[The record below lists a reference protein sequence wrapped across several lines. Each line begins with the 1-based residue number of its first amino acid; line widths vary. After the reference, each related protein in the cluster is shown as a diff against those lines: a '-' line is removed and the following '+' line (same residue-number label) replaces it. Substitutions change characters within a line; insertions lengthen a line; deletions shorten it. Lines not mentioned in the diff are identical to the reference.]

1 MNYFSDLIKQSL
13 DRNRE
18 ASLSVLGI
26 RDAAVRAHLQAQMND
41 ELGADGCF
49 LAPPVF
55 EHTFG
60 WEQAAETFGD
70 LPPLLSETMV
80 ANLAQAPA
88 YSFKRSAHPYT
99 HQLKAWRHLLDKKPT
114 SAVIT
119 TGTGSGKTECFMV
132 PILEDLA
139 REQTELDQPLV
150 GVRALF
156 LYPLNALINSQQERL
171 NAWTEEFGE
180 KLRFCLYNGKTKEK
194 ESEVR
199 HLRRDEP
206 KKYGANQVLSR
217 EVLRREPPPILL
229 TNATMLEYML
239 VRQVDN
245 PILDISRKAQSL
257 RWIVLDEAHTYV
269 GSQAAELSLLL
280 RRVVHAFGKRPEDI
294 RFVATSATIA
304 DDNASERLQAYLA
317 SLAGIRPENVVVI
330 TGNRMVPDLAP
341 AAAPRLEQAIDPR
354 SIDAG
359 ETVSAT
365 RFDALRNNAIARQL
379 RHHIVSSNKPVDL
392 NELVSKVEEALPPGG
407 RAARQREV
415 LAWLDLMTGTARAAD
430 EPPFLKLRIHLFQRM
445 LHGLWSCV
453 DPACTAKP
461 ESLAGWDFGNIYVGR
476 RARCTCGAPVYEL
489 AFCDECRT
497 PHLLAEDAGGKLIQC
512 SPFAG
517 DEFALNYEAGGD
529 DAASGD
535 EAAHGSR
542 RGAVRKL
549 VRPMGD
555 TQCDA
560 YVSVGLDLDSADLGG
575 LTAARHA
582 TVLIADEQDSQCACC
597 SSQQQPV
604 YMRKSYLGAPFY
616 VANVVPTVLEYCPEP
631 DKDDLKGRSAEELP
645 ARGRRLITFTDSRQG
660 TARMAVRMQQEA
672 ERSKLRGLVFEIL
685 RNEQAAHDASPKD
698 VPTASYEELIAS
710 ARNLEAMG
718 MASTAAG
725 LRKQAEEMRSGAAVV
740 AAVTA
745 MPWQTLVER
754 LSAQSEIKESI
765 LNYNRYANPALF
777 TAGGGEYTIA
787 RLLLAREYARR
798 PKNQNST
805 ETLGLVKVGYQGL
818 EQKTNAPPH
827 WLETRAAWTGEAGEF
842 GESLTARDWNDFMKV
857 ALDFFVRENTFI
869 QLDPTMQFWMGSRFS
884 AKTLAPP
891 TVDMADSSRHKRWP
905 QWRGAGGGRLV
916 KLIERA
922 TGFDASDSTEQRN
935 LINLWLEYAWKDL
948 IAAQILQETN
958 GTYALNLARL
968 EFSLPAQA
976 WICPLTNRLF
986 DTTFRGLTPYLP
998 GKRVPGS
1005 FRCRRIDLPKLSSL
1019 RTDGSDAAKLSQI
1032 RALVAANG
1040 DIARLRGEN
1049 LWSDVS
1055 DRTVEGGFYYRT
1067 AEHSA
1072 QQSAEKLQMYEDLFK
1087 AGKINVLNCST
1098 TMEMGVDIGG
1108 ISAVVMNNVPPHPAN
1123 YLQRAGRAGR
1133 RSEARAIAYTLC
1145 KADPHNQRA
1154 FKTPKWPFITAI
1166 PAPSVTLSSERIVQ
1180 RHVNSFL
1187 LSAFLQ
1193 EQDRGTDGDRTK
1205 LQVKW
1210 FFDGGDSAPAQQF
1223 TAWLG
1228 ALPASIEPG
1237 LRTIVRGTGLAG
1249 RSLESVAGDAVA
1261 SLRQIADYW
1270 ITEHAKLT
1278 DRIEGAT
1285 DEPYKRALKYE
1296 LERHEEAFLL
1306 HELAARA
1313 FLPGYGFPTSIVNL
1327 NTYNIADFMDKQRRR
1342 ETKDREDNI
1351 FTLKGHPTRGLDVA
1365 IREYAPGSQ
1374 LVIDGRVHRSAG
1386 IALPWRPDGERR
1398 EAQKFDKAWRC
1409 PDCGATG
1416 VVENAYVNGSSI
1428 HCNNCG
1434 AAIPPCEQK
1443 LVLRPLGFVT
1453 DFYEPSTND
1462 IDNQKFIRVA
1472 RPRISLDGE
1481 VLALP
1486 DARCGYLRFGHEG
1499 TVFHHSSGE
1508 HETGYAVCLSCGRA
1522 ESMTADGRVPP
1533 DLRADRP
1540 HRPVGGITGSKRDKI
1555 CPGTGV
1561 QAHVHLGF
1569 QTRTD
1574 VLELF
1579 LRSPVTQQWLSD
1591 SPHHQVIARTMALA
1605 LRDTMASKL
1614 GIATSEIGYSIRLD
1628 KDLVTRKGRSVIQ
1641 LFDQVSGGAGFVLAT
1656 LDDIVQLLKDLDKKL
1671 TCTCDNVC
1679 SSCLS
1684 GQDSRAE
1691 TDELDRN
1698 GAKTWLLENELLRH
1712 LELPLA
1718 FATIPGA
1725 RYCSIEPQRFIRQ
1738 AINYGGS
1745 AIRIALR
1752 GNPDEWDLS
1761 LPEFRNRILTW
1772 AVVDKLDV
1780 SLGID
1785 APAELTEP
1793 ACRALAIYAAMGIHV
1808 VQLDHSWSQAGLP
1821 VALQIM
1827 AADQIH
1833 TLLANDE
1840 RPLVP
1845 GERWLATDE
1854 STVWATSER
1863 IEWIQAA
1870 PVATNGWNEMPSG
1883 AVLLEVTSELN
1894 GPVDELSAR
1903 LRNVFAAK
1911 APPLA
1916 ELLRQDKAVALSYS
1930 DRYVKS
1936 PWSLM
1941 LLSSVLSVFDNEE
1954 LRTVELQTVAP
1965 DPTNTKAR
1973 WQLKHDWAT
1982 GQALTNMIRSW
1993 LSERL
1998 DVSLA
2003 IDLRQMN
2010 HEVQHGRV
2018 LTIHWASGRQS
2029 RIILDQGMGY
2039 WTARTQYR
2047 DELNFDFNA
2056 TTEVQIEAMR
2066 ERMRSALVSNSVNWP
2081 TYITVLA

>member
-60 WEQAAETFGD
+60 WEQAVETFGD
-70 LPPLLSETMV
+70 LPPLLSPDMV
-80 ANLAQAPA
+80 ANLAEAPA
-88 YSFKRSAHPYT
+88 YRFDRGIHPYT
-99 HQLKAWRHLLDKKPT
+99 HQLKAWRHLLDEKPT

-139 REQTELDQPLV
+139 REQSRIGEPLI

-171 NAWTEEFGE
+171 NAWTYRFG
-180 KLRFCLYNGKTKEK
+180 KNVRFCLYNGKTKES
-194 ESEVR
+194 EGEVR
-199 HLRRDEP
+199 HLQRDEP
-206 KKYGANQVLSR
+206 EKYGANQVLSR
-217 EVLRREPPPILL
+217 EVLRRDPPPILL

-239 VRQVDN
+239 VRQADN

-280 RRVVHAFGKRPEDI
+280 RRVVHAFGKRPEEI

-304 DDNASERLQAYLA
+304 DDSASKRLQDYLA
-317 SLAGIRPENVVVI
+317 NLAGIRPENVVVI
-330 TGNRMVPDLAP
+330 TGKRVVPDLAP
-341 AAAPRLEQAIDPR
+341 AAAPSLQHAVDLRT
-354 SIDAG
+354 IDAG

-365 RFDALRNNAIARQL
+365 RFDALCNNAIARQL
-379 RHHIVSSNKPVDL
+379 RHHIVSSTKPVDL
-392 NELVSKVEEALPPGG
+392 NELVSKVEEALPPGDH
-407 RAARQREV
+407 APRQREV
-415 LAWLDLMTGTARAAD
+415 LAWLDLMTGTARAAH

-453 DPACTAKP
+453 DHACTAKP
-461 ESLAGWDFGNIYVGR
+461 DSLTGWDFGNIYVGQ

-497 PHLLAEDAGGKLIQC
+497 PHLLAEDVGGKLIQC

-529 DAASGD
+529 DAAPSD
-535 EAAHGSR
+535 VAEYGSR

-560 YVSVGLDLDSADLGG
+560 YVSVELDLDSADLGG
-575 LTAARHA
+575 LAAARHA

-597 SSQQQPV
+597 SSQHQPV
-604 YMRKSYLGAPFY
+604 HMRKSYLGAPFY

-631 DKDDLKGRSAEELP
+631 DKDDLKGRSIEELP

-685 RNEQAAHDASPKD
+685 RNEQAPHDERPVD
-698 VPTASYEELIAS
+698 VPTASYEEMIAQ
-710 ARNLEAMG
+710 AGVLERMGLRTEAAGVRKKAEAMH
-718 MASTAAG
+718 
-725 LRKQAEEMRSGAAVV
+725 SGAAIVP
-740 AAVTA
+740 AVPA
-745 MPWQTLVER
+745 MPWPTLVER
-754 LSAQSEIKESI
+754 LSAQPDIKESI

-777 TAGGGEYTIA
+777 ATGGGEQTLA
-787 RLLLAREYARR
+787 RLLLSREYARR

-805 ETLGLVKVGYQGL
+805 ETLGLVKVSYRGL
-818 EQKTNAPPH
+818 AEKMAPPPH
-827 WLETRAAWTGEAGEF
+827 WLETRGIWTGEADGFE
-842 GESLTARDWNDFMKV
+842 ERLTARDWNDFLKV
-857 ALDFFVRENTFI
+857 ALDFYVRENTFI
-869 QLDPTMQFWMGSRFS
+869 QMDPTMQAWMGSRFN
-884 AKTLAPP
+884 AKMLLPP
-891 TVDMADSSRHKRWP
+891 TRDAADSGRHKRWP
-905 QWRGAGGGRLV
+905 QWRGTGGGRLV
-916 KLIERA
+916 KLLERA
-922 TGFDASDSTEQRN
+922 TGFDAADSVEQRN
-935 LINLWLEYAWKDL
+935 LINLWLERAWKDL
-948 IAAQILQETN
+948 INAQILQETS
-958 GTYALNLARL
+958 GTYTLNLARL
-968 EFSLPAQA
+968 EFSLPTQA
-976 WICPLTNRLF
+976 WICPVTNRLF

-998 GKRVPGS
+998 GKKVPGS
-1005 FRCRRIDLPKLSSL
+1005 FHCRRVDLPKLSSL
-1019 RTDGSDAAKLSQI
+1019 RTDGSDTAKLSQI
-1032 RALVAANG
+1032 RALVAADG
-1040 DIARLRGEN
+1040 EIARLRSEN

-1072 QQSAEKLQMYEDLFK
+1072 QQSAEKLQTYEDLFK
-1087 AGKINVLNCST
+1087 EGKINVLNCST

-1166 PAPSVTLSSERIVQ
+1166 PAPSVTLSSDRIVQ

-1193 EQDRGTDGDRTK
+1193 EQDRGADGDRTK

-1210 FFDGGDSAPAQQF
+1210 FFNGDSAPAQQF
-1223 TAWLG
+1223 AAWLG

-1237 LRTIVRGTGLAG
+1237 LRSIVRGTGLAS
-1249 RSLESVAGDAVA
+1249 RSLDSIAADTLA

-1270 ITEHAKLT
+1270 IREHAKLT
-1278 DRIEGAT
+1278 ERIENAT
-1285 DEPYKRALKYE
+1285 DQPYKRALNYE
-1296 LERHEEAFLL
+1296 LERHEKAFLL

-1313 FLPGYGFPTSIVNL
+1313 FLPGYGFPTNIVNL
-1327 NTYNIADFMDKQRRR
+1327 NTYNIADFLDKQRRN

-1351 FTLKGHPTRGLDVA
+1351 FTLRGNPTRGLDVA

-1374 LVIDGRVHRSAG
+1374 IVIDGRVHRSAG
-1386 IALPWRPDGERR
+1386 IALPWQPDGERR

-1409 PDCGATG
+1409 SDCGATG

-1428 HCNNCG
+1428 HCNSCG
-1434 AAIPPCEQK
+1434 AAVPPGEQK

-1462 IDNQKFIRVA
+1462 IDSQKFIRVA

-1486 DARCGYLRFGHEG
+1486 DARCGHLRFGHEG

-1533 DLRADRP
+1533 DLRAGQL
-1540 HRPVGGITGSKRDKI
+1540 HRPVGGITGSNKEKS

-1569 QTRTD
+1569 RTRTD

-1605 LRDTMASKL
+1605 LRDTMASTL

-1656 LDDIVQLLKDLDKKL
+1656 LDDIVQLLKDLDEKL

-1679 SSCLS
+1679 SSCLA

-1691 TDELDRN
+1691 SDELDRN
-1698 GAKTWLLENELLRH
+1698 GAKAWLLESEFLRH
-1712 LELPLA
+1712 LELPPA
-1718 FATIPGA
+1718 FASISGA

-1738 AINYGGS
+1738 AINHGGN

-1752 GNPDEWDLS
+1752 GNLDEWDLS
-1761 LPEFRNRILTW
+1761 LPEFRNRVLTW

-1780 SLGID
+1780 SLGI
-1785 APAELTEP
+1785 ASPAELTEP
-1793 ACRALAIYAAMGIHV
+1793 ARRALAMYAAMGIHI
-1808 VQLDHSWSQAGLP
+1808 VQLGQNWNLTGLP
-1821 VALQIM
+1821 VALQVM
-1827 AADQIH
+1827 AADRIH

-1840 RPLVP
+1840 RSLVP
-1845 GERWLATDE
+1845 SERWLATDE

-1863 IEWIQAA
+1863 IEWLPAA
-1870 PVATNGWNEMPSG
+1870 SVDTNGWNEMPSG
-1883 AVLLEVTSELN
+1883 AILLEVTSELN
-1894 GPVDELSAR
+1894 GPVGELSAR

-1911 APPLA
+1911 APALA

-1941 LLSSVLSVFDNEE
+1941 LLSSVLSVFDNDE

-1982 GQALTNMIRSW
+1982 GQALTNMIRAW

-2018 LTIHWASGRQS
+2018 LTVHWASGRQS

-2039 WTARTQYR
+2039 WAARTQYR
-2047 DELNFDFNA
+2047 DELTFDFNA
-2056 TTEVQIEAMR
+2056 TTEVQIEAMN
-2066 ERMRSALVSNSVNWP
+2066 ERMRSVLVSNSVSWP